1 MARTEGHWRRVFWC
15 WMCAFQRTEPDLS
28 AGTAAQ
34 NRCCISHDFIS
45 DLKPKTN
52 PPLHPWG
59 NFFHR
64 LWLLSDSCGTN
75 AARGWG
81 TVFHKF
87 LWHGSPNRLE
97 KPNEALQT
105 WDSISGDSPLWS
117 RRTHYVM
124 VWVAVQ
130 TFQPQDVRKSD
141 GSVSQQLRPFM
152 SPFLCLDLFIC
163 FVSTSD
169 SLNHLKSFAYL
180 SLVFGTGSTRRDTG
194 RHNAWEGTNKLVHKT
209 TQAELSM

>member
-1 MARTEGHWRRVFWC
+1 
-15 WMCAFQRTEPDLS
+15 MCAFQRTEPDLS

-34 NRCCISHDFIS
+34 NRRCISHDFIS

-81 TVFHKF
+81 TIFHKF
-87 LWHGSPNRLE
+87 LWRGSPNRLE

-105 WDSISGDSPLWS
+105 WDSISGDSPFWS

-130 TFQPQDVRKSD
+130 TFQPQDVRKAMA
-141 GSVSQQLRPFM
+141 Q
-152 SPFLCLDLFIC
+152 SPNSSGLLWVHSSALICLFVLFLQVILWIIW
-163 FVSTSD
+163 S
-169 SLNHLKSFAYL
+169 L
-180 SLVFGTGSTRRDTG
+180 SLICLWIFGTGSTHRDTK
-194 RHNAWEGTNKLVHKT
+194 RHHTREGTNKLVHET
-209 TQAELSM
+209 TQAALPM